1 MTYDKTKKKAQPEFK
16 GKAIKL
22 AERST
27 VAKAATQLSIS
38 PSQIHDWRKTMMH
51 DFTGV
56 ERDSYLATENTRLK
70 RELAE

>member
-1 MTYDKTKKKAQPEFK
+1 MTRPKRKHSTEFK

-51 DFTGV
+51 YFTGV
-56 ERDSYLATENTRLK
+56 ECDSYLTTENARLK
-70 RELAE
+70 REPAE